1 MIIVDI
7 YLQKLKKQFNDK
19 IEFREKRKGVKQ
31 LIAPFF
37 HEDGDMID
45 IFITESP
52 SESGKIRIC
61 DYGLTLMH
69 LSYTYDIDTPNKE
82 RIFDNIIRENG
93 LQREDGN
100 IFVDVDP
107 DMLYPYI
114 FQFSQT
120 IGKVSSMQY
129 FKREVIRSLFYEQ
142 LTEFIEINLA
152 DYKPK
157 AKVYPIPTRDDLEV
171 DFSFNF
177 APKPIYLFGVR
188 DEAKAR
194 IVTIS
199 CLEFQKSQL
208 PFRSIA
214 VHEDMEALP
223 KKDKQ
228 RITSAVDK
236 HFFDLEDFR
245 KNGRSFLDR
254 EAV

>member
-1 MIIVDI
+1 MES
-7 YLQKLKKQFNDK
+7 YLHKLKKQFNDK
-19 IEFREKRKGVKQ
+19 IEFREKRAGVKQ

-52 SESGKIRIC
+52 SAPGKIRIC

-82 RIFDNIIRENG
+82 RILDNIISENG

-100 IFVDVDP
+100 IFVDVAP
-107 DMLYPYI
+107 DMMYPYI

-120 IGKVSSMQY
+120 VGKVSSMQY

-142 LTEFIEINLA
+142 LTEFIEINLT

-171 DFSFNF
+171 DFSFNC
-177 APKPIYLFGVR
+177 ANKPIYLFGIR

-199 CLEFQKSQL
+199 CLEFQKSNL
-208 PFRSIA
+208 PFRSMA
-214 VHEDMEALP
+214 VHEDMETLP

-236 HFFDLEDFR
+236 HFFDLEDFK
-245 KNGRSFLDR
+245 KNGRSYLDR